1 MLFRN
6 QIFIRKPKLSMNADR
21 QSRLTSLASCAGC
34 AAKMGPGALS
44 QVLHPLKQHS
54 EPANLLVGLH
64 AIDDAAVYQVNEQQA
79 IISTADFFP
88 PIVDDPYAFGTIAA
102 ANAMSDVYAMGGQ
115 VLIAINL
122 LAWPDNLDQELL
134 SEILRGGMDTVAQAG
149 AVIAGG
155 HTVIDKEPKYGLSV
169 TGIVH
174 PEHILTKG
182 GAQPGDLLILSKP
195 LGTGLIT
202 TAHKRSLAREDDL
215 QAAIQSMS
223 RLNRQ
228 ASESLVQAG
237 AGVHAVTDITGF
249 GLLGHAWEMASQSL
263 AGMHIHYEALP
274 LLPNVHHYAETE
286 CIPGGSNRNKNYLTT
301 RVNIAS
307 SISKHEQALLW
318 DPQTSG
324 GLLAAI
330 EPALWPGLVQQNP
343 DIQFWQI
350 GEVTAQVHNEASV
363 ILEVF

>member
-1 MLFRN
+1 MQGYHAF
-6 QIFIRKPKLSMNADR
+6 QKLDFHQKAQRSMNTDH
-21 QSRLTSLASCAGC
+21 QIRLTSLASCAGC

-115 VLIAINL
+115 VLMTINL
-122 LAWPDNLDQELL
+122 LAWPDNLEPELL
-134 SEILRGGMDTVAQAG
+134 SEILRGGMDTVAQAD
-149 AVIAGG
+149 ATIAGG

-202 TAHKRSLAREDDL
+202 TAHKRQEVAESDL
-215 QAAIQSMS
+215 HAAITSMMQ
-223 RLNRQ
+223 LNLKASQ
-228 ASESLVQAG
+228 ALLEAG
-237 AGVHAVTDITGF
+237 ASVHAVTDITGF
-249 GLLGHAWEMASQSL
+249 GLLGHAWEMAAQSL
-263 AGMHIHYEALP
+263 AGMRFEFDALP
-274 LLPNVHHYAETE
+274 FLPNARHYAEQGHIT
-286 CIPGGSNRNKNYLTT
+286 GGAYRNANYLAPHV
-301 RVNIAS
+301 RIDERLDK
-307 SISKHEQALLW
+307 IDRELLW

-324 GLLAAI
+324 GLFAAIDPACWPALAALAP
-330 EPALWPGLVQQNP
+330 EVR
-343 DIQFWQI
+343 FWRI
-350 GEVTAQVHNEASV
+350 GEVTERAQDETMV
-363 ILEVF
+363 